1 VAASGARSQ
10 SRRSK
15 QSLNSRSEVFLERF
29 FLPRIITASEKLK
42 ETTMR
47 KFILSLAALAALGFV
62 VPYAAP
68 AKAEDTVV
76 IHRGGDRD
84 MHRHHHHK
92 KVIIMKHGDHDHM

>member
-1 VAASGARSQ
+1 VQRA
-10 SRRSK
+10 
-15 QSLNSRSEVFLERF
+15 SLNIRSEVFLERF
-29 FLPRIITASEKLK
+29 LFLRIIAASEKLK
-42 ETTMR
+42 EITMR

-84 MHRHHHHK
+84 MHRHHRDHH
-92 KVIIMKHGDHDHM
+92 KVIIIKRDHHGDHDHM